1 MTNRAK
7 RIIVAAVLIV
17 SLIVALRLWVRSP
30 VDERSDLR
38 MVMGT
43 FARVIAVAD
52 NSKTAENCIEAAFSQ
67 LITVDNLMSTYKQD
81 SELSRVNSGAFPDP
95 VKVSAT
101 TFEVLQKS
109 VEFSRLTDGAF
120 DVTIGPLVQLW
131 RSAGDADS
139 VPSDEQLAQAR
150 DKVGY
155 DKLVLDANDLSV
167 RFTVEGMRLD
177 LGGIAKGW
185 AIDRAIETMQEKGAV
200 GGMIDVGGDI
210 RCFGMPPRGKK
221 HWLIGLQDPEEAT
234 DALTVG
240 RPLLVL
246 RLTDA
251 AVATSGGYRRF
262 ALIEGEKYS
271 HIIDHKTG
279 TSAQSLSSVSII
291 ADTALDA
298 DALATAVSV
307 MGPEKGFALIEAL
320 PQTEAVL
327 ISPPPKYELTKTI
340 GANKYMR

>member
-1 MTNRAK
+1 MSKRAI
-7 RIIVAAVLIV
+7 RIIVAAVLIF
-17 SLIVALRLWVRSP
+17 SLIVVLRVLVRPP
-30 VDERSDLR
+30 VDERSGPR

-52 NSKTAENCIEAAFSQ
+52 NSKTAENCIEAAFEQ
-67 LITVDNLMSTYKQD
+67 LTAADNRMSTYKQD
-81 SELSRVNSGAFPDP
+81 SEVSRVNNGGFPGP

-131 RSAGDADS
+131 RSAGDANS
-139 VPSDEQLAQAR
+139 VPIDEQLAQAR
-150 DKVGY
+150 ARVGY
-155 DKLVLDANDLSV
+155 DKLILDANDLSV

-185 AIDRAIETMQEKGAV
+185 AIDRAIEAMQEKAAA
-200 GGMIDVGGDI
+200 GGMVDVGGDI
-210 RCFGMPPRGKK
+210 RCFGVPPRGKK
-221 HWLIGLQDPEEAT
+221 HWLVGLQDPKEAT

-240 RPLLVL
+240 KPLLVL
-246 RLTDA
+246 KLTDA

-262 ALIEGEKYS
+262 ALIEGQKYS
-271 HIIDHKTG
+271 HIIDRKTG

-291 ADTALDA
+291 ANSAVDA
-298 DALATAVSV
+298 DALATAVTI
-307 MGPEKGFALIEAL
+307 MGLEKGIPLIEAL
-320 PQTEAVL
+320 PQTEAIL
-327 ISPPPKYELTKTI
+327 ISPPPKYELTKTS